1 MKRRALWIGG
11 FLIALALAVGII
23 GSLYAAPRDE
33 MGKKIDTS
41 AEIVL
46 QPAFEI
52 YSWFTSNPLLHE
64 NTLYSEALPY
74 CKVVDERF
82 SDFKELSSKVKE
94 VFSNSIATRLLESGI
109 YIDIDGELYVKS
121 SLDAEYFITSSNLT
135 ASKIIAKEVY
145 SVVSQD
151 PEKIAYRAEVVYTTE
166 DGTLLEEN
174 ALSYDFVYEKVNGKW
189 VFTQFDYY
197 K

>member
-1 MKRRALWIGG
+1 MQHRGMKW
-11 FLIALALAVGII
+11 
-23 GSLYAAPRDE
+23 
-33 MGKKIDTS
+33 GKRDTS

-151 PEKIAYRAEVVYTTE
+151 PEKIAYRAEVIYTTE

>member
-1 MKRRALWIGG
+1 M
-11 FLIALALAVGII
+11 
-23 GSLYAAPRDE
+23 
-33 MGKKIDTS
+33 
-41 AEIVL
+41 
-46 QPAFEI
+46 
-52 YSWFTSNPLLHE
+52 N
-64 NTLYSEALPY
+64 
-74 CKVVDERF
+74 
-82 SDFKELSSKVKE
+82 
-94 VFSNSIATRLLESGI
+94 
-109 YIDIDGELYVKS
+109 S

-151 PEKIAYRAEVVYTTE
+151 PEKIAYRAEVIYTTE

>member
-41 AEIVL
+41 VEIVL

-135 ASKIIAKEVY
+135 ASKIIDKEVY

-151 PEKIAYRAEVVYTTE
+151 PEKIAYRAEVIYTTE